1 MHLPVSVVTIVK
13 SRTEK
18 LCHLIEQLEHCHPS
32 PAELVIVWMSSPSEL
47 SLIRSEKFD
56 IVHKFVNQDD
66 LPIAR
71 ARNKGLLEAKHDTLV
86 YMNVD
91 AICAPNFIEA
101 GLREWSQHS
110 VLHTKVKMIDAECWH
125 LDHNLISA
133 SMSSESTLT
142 DSDAN
147 DTPKKDTPSED
158 GPSEDNNE
166 IPHRD
171 QITIKQEDHHGKFSH
186 DSICS
191 TVFFINK
198 TDFEKTGGFDEGYSG
213 FGINDEDFFTNC
225 RTLGFAI
232 KEIPQ
237 ITFLPERPN
246 YQCPVNHLLD
256 FVKNAER
263 YYSKWGKY
271 PRPDVLDAYAEAG
284 YINQDYIENGI
295 QVLQLPNASKNEDDT
310 ETPMQTSP
318 ELSAASITPSR
329 MAAQVDKQVTQLRNL
344 NTGVEQ
350 DTHDAAANN
359 AIVASRVYT
368 A

>member
-71 ARNKGLLEAKHDTLV
+71 ARNK
-86 YMNVD
+86 
-91 AICAPNFIEA
+91 A

-133 SMSSESTLT
+133 SMSSETTLT

-147 DTPKKDTPSED
+147 DTSKKDTPSED

-232 KEIPQ
+232 KEI
-237 ITFLPERPN
+237 ERCI
-246 YQCPVNHLLD
+246 YHALTYGSSGRQ
-256 FVKNAER
+256 
-263 YYSKWGKY
+263 
-271 PRPDVLDAYAEAG
+271 AG
-284 YINQDYIENGI
+284 Y
-295 QVLQLPNASKNEDDT
+295 AAT
-310 ETPMQTSP
+310 EPKYRCRTRHP
-318 ELSAASITPSR
+318 
-329 MAAQVDKQVTQLRNL
+329 
-344 NTGVEQ
+344 
-350 DTHDAAANN
+350 
-359 AIVASRVYT
+359 
-368 A
+368 